1 MAELPPDLEALGEAL
16 TRATT
21 RAGALRRHRLLLR
34 RKLLASIGAGI
45 LMFAAMTPSQLGNSD
60 QVPLLLQ
67 QFTTAPAAASSF
79 GCDRPRGH
87 GAYRSPDCDAGPA
100 QPQAAR

>member
-1 MAELPPDLEALGEAL
+1 MAELPPDLEALGETL
-16 TRATT
+16 TRAAG
-21 RAGALRRHRLLLR
+21 RAAALRRQRMLLR
-34 RKLLASIGAGI
+34 RKLLASLGAG
-45 LMFAAMTPSQLGNSD
+45 MVVFAAMTPSQLGNSD
-60 QVPLLLQ
+60 QVPFLQ

-87 GAYRSPDCDAGPA
+87 AAYRAPDCDARAP

>member
-1 MAELPPDLEALGEAL
+1 MAELPPDLEALGDAL
-16 TRATT
+16 TRATA
-21 RAGALRRHRLLLR
+21 RAGALRRRRMLLR

-45 LMFAAMTPSQLGNSD
+45 VVFAAMTPSQLGNSD
-60 QVPLLLQ
+60 QASFLQ

-87 GAYRSPDCDAGPA
+87 AAYRAPDCDAHAP

>member
-1 MAELPPDLEALGEAL
+1 MAELPPDLEALGDAL

-21 RAGALRRHRLLLR
+21 RADAVRRHRMLLR
-34 RKLLASIGAGI
+34 RKLLASIGAG
-45 LMFAAMTPSQLGNSD
+45 LVVFAAVTPSQLGTSD
-60 QVPLLLQ
+60 QVPFLQ
-67 QFTTAPAAASSF
+67 QFGTAPAAASSF

-87 GAYRSPDCDAGPA
+87 AGYRAPDCDAHAP

>member
-1 MAELPPDLEALGEAL
+1 MAELPPDLEALGDAL
-16 TRATT
+16 TRAAA
-21 RAGALRRHRLLLR
+21 RADALRRQRTVLR

-45 LMFAAMTPSQLGNSD
+45 VMFAAMTPSQLGSSD
-60 QVPLLLQ
+60 QVPLLQ
-67 QFTTAPAAASSF
+67 QLTTAPAAASSF

-87 GAYRSPDCDAGPA
+87 AGYRAPDCDAGPA